1 MSAFAAH
8 EEDDLDYSYTSP
20 DPATTTPPMPQEMNS
35 DPDTHSR
42 SRSANPLL
50 GNDNPLV
57 SELEQEVLDEYS
69 RLLRNVNQVSCSLYR
84 ARRAHQCFLL
94 PEIWIRSLDFSERSP
109 ATYKSFAISHL
120 SCSHQLEY
128 P

>member
-20 DPATTTPPMPQEMNS
+20 DPTTTPPMPQEMSS
-35 DPDTHSR
+35 DPDTHGR

-69 RLLRNVNQVSCSLYR
+69 RLLRNVNQVSSSVVPLYR
-84 ARRAHQCFLL
+84 AAPRSNVFCCQRDLDKIGGFLL
-94 PEIWIRSLDFSERSP
+94 E
-109 ATYKSFAISHL
+109 KSFPHTNL
-120 SCSHQLEY
+120 SIYHVPRALSN
-128 P
+128 